1 MAGADTLS
9 MEFALKNNLTPNGKE
24 VIGEPIRGGHLYRI
38 KFVGG
43 GELPAAL
50 EGTYT
55 SLPEVRGVIQ
65 SYLKARWE
73 EHTTKVEKKNAK
85 AA

>member
-1 MAGADTLS
+1 MADAELS

-24 VIGEPIRGGHLYRI
+24 ITFEPIRGKHLYRI

-43 GELPAAL
+43 GELPDHL
-50 EGTYT
+50 SGVYT
-55 SLPEVRGVIQ
+55 SVPEVQ
-65 SYLKARWE
+65 SAIRCHLKARWE
-73 EHTTKVEKKNAK
+73 EHLARVEKKNAK